1 MDFMEQLKQESLK
14 DDYNVAYSE
23 NGAKMY
29 RTTGKA
35 LLDFSFQVSTLRKAS
50 EKDICSKFTM
60 AFLEDPE
67 YAFKFL
73 FYLRDCLQGLGER
86 RSFRVILAH
95 LAKSWTD
102 NDGNTII
109 DKILPLI
116 PEYGR
121 WDDLLCL
128 LDTPCK
134 HKVVN
139 IIKDQINKDWENMNN
154 NKSISLCAKWLP
166 SINTSSSETKRL
178 AKILIKELNLT
189 EKTYRTTLSALR
201 KYTNVVETK
210 MSRNQWDQIK
220 YETVPSK
227 ANLIYQEAFLRND
240 NERRSAYI
248 QNLQNS
254 INDANVVLEDIN
266 INAKACFPYEIVS
279 KYLNHDN
286 WNGATCKSYN
296 TVLEAMWLKLMS
308 EMPTLKDIIVVADS
322 SGSMVYNKLNSNT
335 CCLDV
340 ANSFAIACSER
351 LQGPYKDKII
361 TFSSSPKFLDLSKY
375 STLHDK
381 LEYLSKHS
389 IVENTDIEKVFSL
402 ILKTAV
408 NNKVKPEDMPKT
420 ILIISDMGF
429 DEGTRNNNS
438 LFTNIQNDYKQAGY
452 QLPQLVFLNVA
463 DNSRNN
469 GAIPVVTNKNGA
481 VLMSGF
487 SANIMNMIIQGEMD
501 PWNVLKK
508 ILDSKRYTP
517 IILNK

>member
-1 MDFMEQLKQESLK
+1 MNFMEQLKQESLK

-60 AFLEDPE
+60 AFLEDPD

-73 FYLRDCLQGLGER
+73 FYLRDCFQGLGER
-86 RSFRVILAH
+86 RSFRVILTH
-95 LAKSWTD
+95 LAKSCAD

-134 HKVVN
+134 HKVAN
-139 IIKDQINKDWENMNN
+139 IIKDQINKDWEHMNS

-166 SINTSSSETKRL
+166 SINTSSGETKRL
-178 AKILIKELNLT
+178 AKILIKELHLT

-201 KYTNVVETK
+201 KYNNVVETK

-254 INDANVVLEDIN
+254 INNANIALDDIN

-279 KYLNHDN
+279 KYLLHSGFD
-286 WNGATCKSYN
+286 AKCKEYN

-322 SGSMVYNKLNSNT
+322 SGSMVYNTLNNNT

-340 ANSFAIACSER
+340 ANSFAIACSEK
-351 LQGPYKDKII
+351 LQGPYKDKVI
-361 TFSSSPKFLDLSKY
+361 TFSSSPKFLDLGNCK
-375 STLHDK
+375 TVHDK

-389 IVENTDIEKVFSL
+389 IVDNTDIEKVFSL

-429 DEGTRNNNS
+429 DAGTKNNNS
-438 LFTNIQNDYKQAGY
+438 LFTNIQNNYEQAGY
-452 QLPQLVFLNVA
+452 QVPQLVFLNVA
-463 DNSRNN
+463 DNGRNN
-469 GAIPVVTNKNGA
+469 GAIPVVTNNKGA
-481 VLMSGF
+481 ILMSGF

-501 PWNVLKK
+501 PWIVLKK
-508 ILDSKRYTP
+508 ILDSKRYAP
-517 IILNK
+517 ITLNK